1 MKTFESFQW
10 HISECCKRQCR
21 VRSGSALE
29 LQMEENFCPKD
40 FTVRISNF
48 GIDVCL
54 IFFLDFLIW
63 FYLSV
68 CLSLILLKNIGR
80 NILITCIIST
90 LHARQRGWKDHFQVL
105 LKYMKKLTPTP
116 QEVGSSSKVACQHF
130 SEWSWLCTEAPKS
143 RYIPLQKKRCGNFLP
158 FQKELSLEI
167 TFVFSVS
174 TGNKWMWKA
183 QQLTL
188 NLLLFWYY
196 FGEGLEGGTGT
207 GAGR

>member
-1 MKTFESFQW
+1 MSRACPRDFFIFFLNERQESTVWNKKRSRDNVLLRMKTFESFQW
-10 HISECCKRQCR
+10 HISECCKRRCR

-29 LQMEENFCPKD
+29 LQMEENFCPED

-105 LKYMKKLTPTP
+105 
-116 QEVGSSSKVACQHF
+116 
-130 SEWSWLCTEAPKS
+130 PKDGKTHTDSTRS
-143 RYIPLQKKRCGNFLP
+143 RIK
-158 FQKELSLEI
+158 FQGCMS
-167 TFVFSVS
+167 TFF
-174 TGNKWMWKA
+174 
-183 QQLTL
+183 
-188 NLLLFWYY
+188 
-196 FGEGLEGGTGT
+196 
-207 GAGR
+207 

>member
-10 HISECCKRQCR
+10 HISECCKRRCR

-105 LKYMKKLTPTP
+105 PKDGKTHTDSTRSRIKFQGCMSTFFWVVLALHRGPYIALHSSAEKKMWEFFTLPERALFGNHICFLCKYRK
-116 QEVGSSSKVACQHF
+116 
-130 SEWSWLCTEAPKS
+130 
-143 RYIPLQKKRCGNFLP
+143 
-158 FQKELSLEI
+158 
-167 TFVFSVS
+167 
-174 TGNKWMWKA
+174 
-183 QQLTL
+183 
-188 NLLLFWYY
+188 
-196 FGEGLEGGTGT
+196 
-207 GAGR
+207 